1 MFTKGVQRISK
12 IKYQTEWGEIA
23 KLRKVTSYIRHK
35 DEFQLKR
42 LVDGGS
48 SASESFISIVEQVF
62 ADFPGIYQFQVI
74 ISGIS

>member
-12 IKYQTEWGEIA
+12 IKYQTERGEIA

-42 LVDGGS
+42 LVDGAS
-48 SASESFISIVEQVF
+48 SASESFMSIVEQVF
-62 ADFPGIYQFQVI
+62 ADFPGIYQFQAI